1 MPGAERGTKMI
12 PDQPPPDASL
22 PRTIDLVAFGIVNAG
37 KSSLLNALARRES
50 RTTSPIGG
58 TTTSVAV
65 ESWREGFAAV
75 GPYAVRL
82 IDTPGIE
89 EVGDSARG
97 PLALDAARRADVVLF
112 VAAEDLTGTAL
123 AALRD
128 LRAVGKPM
136 LVAVNKMDLLDP
148 GEGAEVLAA
157 VRLRLDGL
165 VPPEDV
171 LGVSAAPL
179 VRHRVEGPDGRPRT
193 ETARGAPEIG
203 PLEARLLEA
212 IAASAPDLKAL
223 ADAAMQVDRRV
234 AERDA
239 DRVDRRSRAERG
251 ADETSVGLALALAIN
266 PVPILD
272 FLAGSGGVAV
282 LVHRVAN
289 AYGEILSPEAARGL
303 ASELLRGGRIKLW
316 GSLAAVGVGGLMK
329 FLPGFGHLAGA
340 LTQATAAGTFGH
352 ILGRALVEYFENGH
366 DWGDGGLIAA
376 LDRIAESTDRRALTR
391 GLADRLKARLR
402 GGRPG

>member
-1 MPGAERGTKMI
+1 MNQ
-12 PDQPPPDASL
+12 DSQPADLTA
-22 PRTIDLVAFGIVNAG
+22 RTLNLVAFGIVNAG

-50 RTTSPIGG
+50 RPTSPIGG
-58 TTTSVAV
+58 TTTKVAS
-65 ESWREGFAAV
+65 EDWREVVAAV

-97 PLALDAARRADVVLF
+97 PLAVDAARRADVVLF

-128 LRAVGKPM
+128 LRAAGKPM
-136 LVAVNKMDLLDP
+136 LVAVNKMDLLD
-148 GEGAEVLAA
+148 EQERRDVLAS
-157 VRLRLDGL
+157 VRDRLAGL

-179 VRHRVEGPDGRPRT
+179 VRSRVEGPDGRPRI
-193 ETARGAPEIG
+193 ETTRGAPEIG
-203 PLEARLLEA
+203 PLEGRLLEA

-234 AERDA
+234 AEREA
-239 DRVDRRSRAERG
+239 DRAARRSRAKRV

-282 LVHRVAN
+282 LVHRVAQ

-303 ASELLRGGRIKLW
+303 AAELLRGARFKLW
-316 GSLAAVGVGGLMK
+316 GSLAAVGVWGG
-329 FLPGFGHLAGA
+329 
-340 LTQATAAGTFGH
+340 
-352 ILGRALVEYFENGH
+352 
-366 DWGDGGLIAA
+366 
-376 LDRIAESTDRRALTR
+376 
-391 GLADRLKARLR
+391 
-402 GGRPG
+402 